1 MFKPRPE
8 VYLGKQFADGFIG
21 HFATDKFFG
30 VLSFEDGISQ
40 DEGKQLIET
49 FKNKLGES
57 SLKDL
62 ASFEAVI
69 ANLIVTLNLPLHM
82 GLAIG
87 FLSDEIFYLKTVG
100 SGRIYLRRKERCQM
114 ILSGDKVAS
123 GPVINND
130 LFIFSNQ
137 TIENMIGKDSDIQVF
152 TRGLSGVEIIKKIIE
167 EESYDDDEPGFVFFL
182 VEFNAIG
189 EEVLHK
195 ELEISKEAPDEQ
207 VAKTSVLKS
216 GFKIQQIIRDKR
228 FVILVAIIL
237 ASILAWSVIF
247 GYQRRQLM
255 MINQKIDTASQ
266 EIEKKLTLAKEQSE
280 SDFDEALQNIDL
292 AKNMLLNLKKELGDN
307 VQKDKLSNIQ
317 ESIEIAQKSIS
328 NKNLVDYEEFFDLA
342 IEKKDAQGVAL
353 SLEDDFLAILD
364 KELSVVYVLD
374 MKKKSLAQ
382 FVSPLLKE
390 ATLIGLFR
398 EEVYFFSPQNGVYKF
413 TAQNKTTSLIPN
425 DSEWGEIKSFKI
437 FNGNIYLL
445 DKDNLDIY
453 RYLVAEGGYSSR
465 RSYLTESKLSNDLTL
480 SDMDIDGAIYVSHE
494 KGVEKFLSGKK
505 EPFEPTF
512 PNKDVKIKHI
522 SVSLNENDRVFAL
535 DYKNN
540 SIYAFSKNGEYKET
554 AQSEI
559 LTEGSIIVSYDNS
572 TYVLSGSKIYK
583 LKN

>member
-1 MFKPRPE
+1 
-8 VYLGKQFADGFIG
+8 
-21 HFATDKFFG
+21 
-30 VLSFEDGISQ
+30 
-40 DEGKQLIET
+40 
-49 FKNKLGES
+49 
-57 SLKDL
+57 
-62 ASFEAVI
+62 
-69 ANLIVTLNLPLHM
+69 
-82 GLAIG
+82 
-87 FLSDEIFYLKTVG
+87 
-100 SGRIYLRRKERCQM
+100 
-114 ILSGDKVAS
+114 
-123 GPVINND
+123 
-130 LFIFSNQ
+130 
-137 TIENMIGKDSDIQVF
+137 
-152 TRGLSGVEIIKKIIE
+152 
-167 EESYDDDEPGFVFFL
+167 
-182 VEFNAIG
+182 
-189 EEVLHK
+189 
-195 ELEISKEAPDEQ
+195 
-207 VAKTSVLKS
+207 
-216 GFKIQQIIRDKR
+216 
-228 FVILVAIIL
+228 
-237 ASILAWSVIF
+237 
-247 GYQRRQLM
+247 

-398 EEVYFFSPQNGVYKF
+398 EDVYFFSPQNGVYKF